1 MRMQRPEIL
10 APAGSREALEAALKA
25 GADACYFGL
34 DEGFNARARAT
45 NFPIDGLSE
54 VVERIHAARAR
65 AYLTLNVLVFESEL
79 AAVER
84 IIRAAAQ
91 AGVDAL
97 IVQDPAVCLMARE
110 ICPELEIH
118 ASTQMTISSPEG
130 AQLAKSWG
138 VTRVVLPRELSL
150 QEIEKFAGAQTGV
163 EMEVFIAGALCM
175 SWSGQCLSS
184 ETWGGRSAN
193 RGQCAQACRH
203 PYDLVVDGQTKPLG
217 DLAYLLS
224 PQDLGGYEAI
234 EQLVK
239 LGVHTLKIEGRQKDA
254 DYVFHAVRAVRAWLD
269 QVPEAVRAERLQ
281 NLQLAY
287 SRGIGPGFFF
297 GSDHQALVEGRIPRH
312 QGILLGEVLQVSA
325 PRVTLRPQAD
335 FQPEAGMGVVFR
347 EPRLVEQDQEQG
359 GPIFGVSRQQELLV
373 LQFGNPGPNL
383 RRVHVGDQVWVTSS
397 PQVTRER
404 QAKAAW
410 QRWPLRLAVSG
421 QAGEPLRVTA
431 GWSHGEVSSASEEIL
446 QPARSG
452 GLDQERLTD
461 KLGGWG
467 DSSFELESLDASALG
482 PGLFLPVSSLK
493 HLRQQ
498 LRDCLQPQ
506 LLALGKKAAAG
517 PSLSRRL
524 VEPREGP
531 IVLEPLCRTPE
542 QLEATIA
549 EGCPGVT
556 LDWME
561 LIGLNG
567 AVARAREAGL
577 QVGLATVRVQ
587 KPGEEGYDRRLR
599 ALNPDWVLARHWGA
613 VMGFGQHRPGQVHGD
628 FSLNVTNS
636 VTAAELI
643 GLGLDT
649 VTAAHDLDQ
658 IQLEKL
664 LEHFPASRLAV
675 TVHHHISTFHTE
687 HCVYSHLLSNG
698 HDYRDC
704 GRPCE
709 KHLVEL
715 EDRKQV
721 RHPVIVDV
729 GCRNTVFNGAAQSCV
744 SLIPRLLKLGVRRFR
759 VEFVRESHE
768 EARAVLR
775 IYREVLAGRLEPSQ
789 ARAQLGAHE
798 QFGVSLGTM
807 AVLS

>member
-1 MRMQRPEIL
+1 MQRPEIL

-34 DEGFNARARAT
+34 DEGFNARARAN
-45 NFPIDGLSE
+45 NFPLEGLAE
-54 VVERIHAARAR
+54 IVEQIHAARAR
-65 AYLTLNVLVFESEL
+65 AYLTLNVLIFESEL

-84 IIRAAAQ
+84 IIRAAAR

-118 ASTQMTISSPEG
+118 GSTQMTISSPEG
-130 AQLAKSWG
+130 ALLAKSWG
-138 VTRVVLPRELSL
+138 VTRVVLPRELSV
-150 QEIEKFAGAQTGV
+150 QEIEKFAGSNTGV
-163 EMEVFIAGALCM
+163 EIEVFIAGALCM

-184 ETWGGRSAN
+184 EAWGGRSAN

-203 PYDLVVDGQTKPLG
+203 PYDLVVDGETRPLG
-217 DLAYLLS
+217 DQAYLLS

-234 EQLVK
+234 EHLVR

-269 QVPEAVRAERLQ
+269 QVPAEVRAERTR

-297 GSDHQALVEGRIPRH
+297 GSDHQTLVDGRTPRH
-312 QGILLGEVLQVSA
+312 QGILLGTVEQVSP
-325 PRVTLRPQAD
+325 PRVIVRPEGD

-347 EPRLVEQDQEQG
+347 EARLVEQDQEQG
-359 GPIFGVSRQQELLV
+359 GPIFGVSQQQERWL

-383 RRVHVGDQVWVTSS
+383 RRVHVGDQVWVTSD

-410 QRWPLRLAVSG
+410 QRWPLQMEVSG
-421 QAGEPLRVTA
+421 RLGEALQATA
-431 GWSHGEVSSASEEIL
+431 RWAHGEVSAATEELL
-446 QPARSG
+446 QAARAG
-452 GLDQERLTD
+452 GLDEPRLLD
-461 KLGGWG
+461 KLGAWG
-467 DSSFELESLDASALG
+467 DSSFELKALDVSALDE
-482 PGLFLPVSSLK
+482 GLFLPVSALK

-498 LRDCLQPQ
+498 LRDRLQPQ
-506 LLALGKKAAAG
+506 LQTLGKKAAEG
-517 PSLSRRL
+517 KVILRERL
-524 VEPREGP
+524 GPRESAL
-531 IVLEPLCRTPE
+531 VLEPLCRTPE
-542 QLEATIA
+542 QLQAVID
-549 EGCPGVT
+549 EGCEGVT

-561 LIGLNG
+561 LVGLNG

-577 QVGLATVRVQ
+577 KVGLATVRVQ

-613 VMGFGQHRPGQVHGD
+613 VTGFSQHRPGQVHGD

-636 VTAAELI
+636 LTAAELI

-658 IQLEKL
+658 IQLERL
-664 LEHFPASRLAV
+664 LENFPASRLAV

-715 EDRKQV
+715 EDRKQI

-744 SLIPRLLKLGVRRFR
+744 SLIPRLLKLGVRRYR
-759 VEFVRESHE
+759 VEFVRESYE
-768 EARAVLR
+768 ETRSVLR
-775 IYREVLAGRLEPSQ
+775 VYKEVLEGRLEPSQ

-807 AVLS
+807 AVLNG

>member
-1 MRMQRPEIL
+1 MQRPEIL

-34 DEGFNARARAT
+34 DEGFNARARAH
-45 NFPIDGLSE
+45 NFPLEGLPE
-54 VVERIHAARAR
+54 VVEQIHAARAR

-79 AAVER
+79 EAVER

-97 IVQDPAVCLMARE
+97 IVQDPAVCLLARQ
-110 ICPELEIH
+110 ICPELEVH

-150 QEIEKFAGAQTGV
+150 QEIEKFAGADTGV

-184 ETWGGRSAN
+184 EAWGGRSAN

-203 PYDLVVDGQTKPLG
+203 PYDLVVDGQVRPLG
-217 DLAYLLS
+217 DQAYLLS
-224 PQDLGGYEAI
+224 PQDLGGFEAI
-234 EQLVK
+234 EQLVR

-269 QVPEAVRAERLQ
+269 QVSPEVRAERLQ

-287 SRGIGPGFFF
+287 SRGLGSGFFF
-297 GSDHQALVEGRIPRH
+297 GSDHQALVEGRTPRH
-312 QGILLGEVLQVSA
+312 RGILLGEVEQVSP
-325 PRVTLRPQAD
+325 PRVTVKARGD
-335 FQPEAGMGVVFR
+335 FQPEPGMGVVFR

-359 GPIFGVSRQQELLV
+359 GPIFGVTRHQDQWL
-373 LQFGNPGPNL
+373 LQFGNPGPQL

-397 PQVTRER
+397 PQITRER

-410 QRWPLRLAVSG
+410 QRWPLHIAVTGRL
-421 QAGEPLRVTA
+421 GEPLKVSA
-431 GWSHGEVSSASEEIL
+431 FWSHGQVQATSEEIL
-446 QPARSG
+446 QTARSG
-452 GLDQERLTD
+452 GLDHERLKE
-461 KLGGWG
+461 KLGAWG
-467 DSSFELESLDASALG
+467 DSSFELERLDVSALD
-482 PGLFLPVSSLK
+482 PGLFLPVSTLK

-498 LRDCLQPQ
+498 LRDLLQPQ
-506 LLALGKKAAAG
+506 LQSLGKKVATG
-517 PSLSRRL
+517 SSLPRHR
-524 VEPREGP
+524 VEPREVP
-531 IVLEPLCRTPE
+531 LFLEPLCRTPQ
-542 QLEATIA
+542 QLEAVIS
-549 EGCPGVT
+549 EGCQGVT

-567 AVARAREAGL
+567 AVARARSAGL

-636 VTAAELI
+636 ITAAELI

-664 LEHFPASRLAV
+664 LQHFPASRLAV

-744 SLIPRLLKLGVRRFR
+744 SLIPRLLQLGVRRYR
-759 VEFVRESHE
+759 LEFVRETYE
-768 EARAVLR
+768 ETRTVLR
-775 IYREVLAGRLEPSQ
+775 IYREVLEGRLEPSL

>member
-1 MRMQRPEIL
+1 MQRPEIL

-34 DEGFNARARAT
+34 DEGFNARARAN
-45 NFPIDGLSE
+45 NFPIDGLAE
-54 VVERIHAARAR
+54 VVEQIHAARAR

-84 IIRAAAQ
+84 IIRAAAR

-97 IVQDPAVCLMARE
+97 IVQDPAVCLLARE
-110 ICPELEIH
+110 ICPELEVH
-118 ASTQMTISSPEG
+118 ASTQMTISSSEG

-138 VTRVVLPRELSL
+138 VTRVVLPRELSI
-150 QEIEKFAGAQTGV
+150 QEIEKFAGADTGV

-184 ETWGGRSAN
+184 EAWGGRSAN

-203 PYDLVVDGQTKPLG
+203 PYDLVVDGQVQPLG
-217 DLAYLLS
+217 DQAYLLS
-224 PQDLGGYEAI
+224 PQDLGGYAAI

-269 QVPEAVRAERLQ
+269 QVPETVRAQRLE
-281 NLQLAY
+281 NLQLSY

-297 GSDHQALVEGRIPRH
+297 GSDHQTLVEGRTPRH
-312 QGILLGEVLQVSA
+312 RGILLGRVEQVSP
-325 PRVTLRPQAD
+325 PRVIVRSESD
-335 FQPEAGMGVVFR
+335 FHPEPGMGVVFR

-359 GPIFGVSRQQELLV
+359 GPIFGVARNHDQWV

-383 RRVHVGDQVWVTSS
+383 RRVHVGDQIWVTSS

-410 QRWPLRLAVSG
+410 QRWPLRLDVSG
-421 QAGEPLRVTA
+421 RLGEPLRVTA
-431 GWSHGEVSSASEEIL
+431 SWAHGKAGAATEELL
-446 QPARSG
+446 QAARSG
-452 GLDQERLTD
+452 GLDQVRLSE

-467 DSSFELESLDASALG
+467 DSSFELDTLDTSALD
-482 PGLFLPVSSLK
+482 PGLFLPVSALK

-498 LRDCLQPQ
+498 LREELQPQ
-506 LLALGKKAAAG
+506 LQALGKKAAAG
-517 PSLSRRL
+517 ASLPRRS
-524 VEPREGP
+524 VDPRETP
-531 IVLEPLCRTPE
+531 LTLEPLCRTPE
-542 QLEATIA
+542 QLEAVIA
-549 EGCPGVT
+549 EGCSGVT

-613 VMGFGQHRPGQVHGD
+613 VTGFAQHRPGQVHGD

-636 VTAAELI
+636 ITAAELI

-715 EDRKQV
+715 EDRKQI

-744 SLIPRLLKLGVRRFR
+744 SLIPRLLQLGVRRFR
-759 VEFVRESHE
+759 VEFVRESYE

-775 IYREVLAGRLEPSQ
+775 IYRDVLAGQLEPSQ

>member
-1 MRMQRPEIL
+1 MPEIL

-25 GADACYFGL
+25 GADAVYFGL
-34 DEGFNARARAT
+34 DEGFNARARAH
-45 NFPIDGLSE
+45 NFPVDGLAE
-54 VVERIHAARAR
+54 VVEQIHAARAR
-65 AYLTLNVLVFESEL
+65 AYLTLNTLIFESEL
-79 AAVER
+79 EAVER
-84 IIRAAAQ
+84 IIRAAAE

-97 IVQDPAVCLMARE
+97 IVQDPAVCLLARE
-110 ICPELEIH
+110 VCPELEVH

-150 QEIEKFAGAQTGV
+150 QEIEKFAGADAGV

-184 ETWGGRSAN
+184 EAWGGRSAN

-203 PYDLVVDGQTKPLG
+203 PYELVVDGQVRPLG
-217 DLAYLLS
+217 DQAYLLS
-224 PQDLGGYEAI
+224 PQDLGGYEAVQ
-234 EQLVK
+234 ELVR

-254 DYVFHAVRAVRAWLD
+254 DYVFHAVKAVRAWLD
-269 QVPEAVRAERLQ
+269 QVPEAVKAERLR

-287 SRGIGPGFFF
+287 SRGIGPGFFY
-297 GSDHQALVEGRIPRH
+297 GSDHQSLVEGRTPRH
-312 QGILLGEVLQVSA
+312 QGILLGKVEQVSA
-325 PRVTLRPQAD
+325 PRVSLRAHGD
-335 FQPEAGMGVVFR
+335 FTPEAGMGVVFR
-347 EPRLVEQDQEQG
+347 QPRLVDQDQEQG
-359 GPIFGVSRQQELLV
+359 GPIFGVTRQKDHWV
-373 LQFGNPGPNL
+373 LQFGNPGPRL
-383 RRVHVGDQVWVTSS
+383 GRVHVGDEVWVTSS
-397 PQVTRER
+397 PEVTRQR
-404 QAKAAW
+404 QAKASL
-410 QRWPLRLAVSG
+410 QRWPLRLRVSG
-421 QAGEPLRVTA
+421 EMGQPLKVEAEWDHGRVQAL
-431 GWSHGEVSSASEEIL
+431 SDSAL
-446 QPARSG
+446 QAARSG
-452 GLDQERLTD
+452 GLDQDRLQE

-467 DSSFELESLDASALG
+467 DSCFEAEKVDAAELP
-482 PGLFLPVSSLK
+482 PGLFLPVSELK
-493 HLRQQ
+493 HLRQRLRDQLEPQ
-498 LRDCLQPQ
+498 LR
-506 LLALGKKAAAG
+506 ALGKKATSPARLA
-517 PSLSRRL
+517 RRS
-524 VEPREGP
+524 VEPLHSGV
-531 IVLEPLCRTPE
+531 VLEPVCRTPE
-542 QLEATIA
+542 QLEAVIA

-561 LIGLNG
+561 LVGLNG

-613 VMGFGQHRPGQVHGD
+613 VTGFAQHRPGQVHGD

-636 VTAAELI
+636 LTASELI

-658 IQLEKL
+658 IQLENL
-664 LEHFPASRLAV
+664 LANFPASRLAV

-698 HDYRDC
+698 RDYRDC

-715 EDRKQV
+715 EDRKHI

-729 GCRNTVFNGAAQSCV
+729 GCRNTVFNGGAQSCV
-744 SLIPRLLKLGVRRFR
+744 SLVPRLLQLGVLRFR
-759 VEFVRESHE
+759 VEFVRESFE
-768 EARAVLR
+768 QARTVLNA
-775 IYREVLAGRLEPSQ
+775 YRRVLEGSLEPSQ
-789 ARAQLGAHE
+789 ARALIGAHE

>member
-1 MRMQRPEIL
+1 MPEIL

-25 GADACYFGL
+25 GADAVYFGL
-34 DEGFNARARAT
+34 DEGFNARARAH
-45 NFPIDGLSE
+45 NFPVDGLAE
-54 VVERIHAARAR
+54 VVEQIHAARAR
-65 AYLTLNVLVFESEL
+65 AYLTLNTLIFESEL
-79 AAVER
+79 GPVER
-84 IIRAAAQ
+84 IIRAAAE

-97 IVQDPAVCLMARE
+97 IVQDPAVCLLARQ

-150 QEIEKFAGAQTGV
+150 QEIEKFAGADAGV

-184 ETWGGRSAN
+184 EAWGGRSAN

-203 PYDLVVDGQTKPLG
+203 PYELVVDGAVKPLG
-217 DLAYLLS
+217 EQAYLLS
-224 PQDLGGYEAI
+224 PHDLGGYEAVQ
-234 EQLVK
+234 ELVR

-254 DYVFHAVRAVRAWLD
+254 DYVFHAVKAVRAWLE
-269 QVPEAVRAERLQ
+269 QVPQSVKEERLR

-297 GSDHQALVEGRIPRH
+297 GSDHQSLVEGRTPRH
-312 QGILLGEVLQVSA
+312 QGILLGQVEQVSP
-325 PRVTLRPQAD
+325 PRIVLRAQSD
-335 FQPEAGMGVVFR
+335 FVPEAGMGVVFR
-347 EPRLVEQDQEQG
+347 QPRLVEQDQEQG
-359 GPIFGVSRQQELLV
+359 GPIFGVSRQQDHWT
-373 LQFGNPGPNL
+373 LQFGNPGPSL
-383 RRVHVGDQVWVTSS
+383 RKVHVGDEVWVTSS
-397 PQVTRER
+397 PEVTRQR
-404 QAKAAW
+404 QAKASL
-410 QRWPLRLAVSG
+410 QRWPLRLQVAGALGRPLTVVAEWTHGRVQAVSDSAL
-421 QAGEPLRVTA
+421 QA
-431 GWSHGEVSSASEEIL
+431 
-446 QPARSG
+446 ARSG
-452 GLDQERLTD
+452 GLDHDRLKE

-467 DSSFELESLDASALG
+467 DSCFECEQLEAGQLS
-482 PGLFLPVSSLK
+482 PGLFLPVSELK
-493 HLRQQ
+493 HLRQSLRDQLEPQ
-498 LRDCLQPQ
+498 LRG
-506 LLALGKKAAAG
+506 LGKKATSPAR
-517 PSLSRRL
+517 LSPGR
-524 VEPREGP
+524 VEPLEGP
-531 IVLEPLCRTPE
+531 IVLEPVCRTPE
-542 QLEATIA
+542 QLEAVVA
-549 EGCPGVT
+549 EGCSGVT

-561 LIGLNG
+561 LVGLNG
-567 AVARAREAGL
+567 AVARARQAGL
-577 QVGLATVRVQ
+577 KVGLATVRVQ

-613 VMGFGQHRPGQVHGD
+613 VMGFAQHRPGQVHGD

-636 VTAAELI
+636 LTASELI

-658 IQLEKL
+658 TQLENL
-664 LEHFPASRLAV
+664 LAQFPASRLAV

-698 HDYRDC
+698 KDYRDC

-715 EDRKQV
+715 EDRKHI

-759 VEFVRESHE
+759 VEFVRESME
-768 EARAVLR
+768 EART
-775 IYREVLAGRLEPSQ
+775 VLAAYRQVLEGSLEPSQ
-789 ARAQLGAHE
+789 ARALIGAHE